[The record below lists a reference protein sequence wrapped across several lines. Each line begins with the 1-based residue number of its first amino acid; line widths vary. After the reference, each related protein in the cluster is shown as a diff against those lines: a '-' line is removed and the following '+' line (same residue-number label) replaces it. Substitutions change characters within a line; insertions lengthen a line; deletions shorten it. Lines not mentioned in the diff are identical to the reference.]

1 MSTIIYNDNGD
12 IIGEI
17 FKSKN
22 SKGIWFS
29 ALFDAK
35 GERVIESFYGKIHAI
50 NFLKKLN
57 INQVSDEELALSILK
72 DLLNKIDITP
82 AQHLKIAEALSI
94 KDEIYLDCIKKLLA
108 PMIQEAVKEDQQRAM
123 MTKDQIEQWFK
134 KMMER
139 VVLNAENNQ
148 EGFKKY

>member
-22 SKGIWFS
+22 SKHIWFS

-108 PMIQEAVKEDQQRAM
+108 PMIQEAVKEELNKPEAM
-123 MTKDQIEQWFK
+123 NRHLSEMLLK
-134 KMMER
+134 
-139 VVLNAENNQ
+139 VVHS
-148 EGFKKY
+148 

>member
-1 MSTIIYNDNGD
+1 MSTIIYNDNGY

-82 AQHLKIAEALSI
+82 AQHLKIAEVLNI
-94 KDEIYLDCIKKLLA
+94 KDIVHKKYLKELLV
-108 PMIQEAVKEDQQRAM
+108 PMVREVVKEEASSFKG
-123 MTKDQIEQWFK
+123 MTKEEVEAWFRE
-134 KMMER
+134 MMQR
-139 VVLNAENNQ
+139 VVLNSE
-148 EGFKKY
+148 EL

>member
-1 MSTIIYNDNGD
+1 MSTIIYNDNDD

-50 NFLKKLN
+50 NFLKNLN

-108 PMIQEAVKEDQQRAM
+108 PMIQEAVKEELNKPEAM
-123 MTKDQIEQWFK
+123 NRHLSEMLLK
-134 KMMER
+134 
-139 VVLNAENNQ
+139 VVHS
-148 EGFKKY
+148 

>member
-1 MSTIIYNDNGD
+1 MSTIIYNDNGY

-57 INQVSDEELALSILK
+57 INQVSDEELASSILK
-72 DLLNKIDITP
+72 YLLCKIDITP
-82 AQHLKIAEALSI
+82 AQHLKIAEVLMVQDI
-94 KDEIYLDCIKKLLA
+94 VHKGYLKKLLV
-108 PMIQEAVKEDQQRAM
+108 PMLREVVKEETNSYKG
-123 MTKDQIEQWFK
+123 MTKQEVETWFRE
-134 KMMER
+134 MMQR
-139 VVLNAENNQ
+139 VVLKSE
-148 EGFKKY
+148 EL

>member
-1 MSTIIYNDNGD
+1 MSTIIYNDNDD

-57 INQVSDEELALSILK
+57 INQVSDEELASSILK
-72 DLLNKIDITP
+72 DLLCKIDITP
-82 AQHLKIAEALSI
+82 AQHLKIAEVLKV
-94 KDEIYLDCIKKLLA
+94 KDIVHKGYLKKLLV
-108 PMIQEAVKEDQQRAM
+108 PMLREVVKEETNSYKG
-123 MTKDQIEQWFK
+123 MTKQEVETWFRE
-134 KMMER
+134 MMQR
-139 VVLNAENNQ
+139 VVLKSE
-148 EGFKKY
+148 EL

>member
-82 AQHLKIAEALSI
+82 AQHLKIAEVLSI

-108 PMIQEAVKEDQQRAM
+108 PMIQEAVKEELNKPEAM
-123 MTKDQIEQWFK
+123 NRHLSEMLLK
-134 KMMER
+134 
-139 VVLNAENNQ
+139 VVHS
-148 EGFKKY
+148 